1 MCVNVGAMMSF
12 GWQTK
17 VCCDNEV
24 KCCLCVSSP
33 VILESKQISNILISV
48 EGNTIRA
55 AVRWPSQL
63 RPFRIVGVAV
73 TCPSLCV
80 LLGILLFQRKR
91 LGKYYIYITIV

>member
-1 MCVNVGAMMSF
+1 MIMKLIVVFVSVVLSF
-12 GWQTK
+12 WSQ
-17 VCCDNEV
+17 NR
-24 KCCLCVSSP
+24 SA
-33 VILESKQISNILISV
+33 ILVLISV
-48 EGNTIRA
+48 ESNTIRA

-91 LGKYYIYITIV
+91 LDKYSIYITIV